1 MANSKS
7 DFLERFKGRTMQMD
21 KEGHLGVVMK
31 TNIHFYLFYLLHILL
46 LSMVMFYFKIIF
58 IIKKSEFIKLLF

>member
-31 TNIHFYLFYLLHILL
+31 TNIASNAFN
-46 LSMVMFYFKIIF
+46 KD
-58 IIKKSEFIKLLF
+58 KEKLYGIGNNQTTLKERVQTDK